1 MNEMSLSHISLSLSL
16 PLSLY
21 IQYTFRIIPY
31 YDRSNGITISPKF
44 PISFC
49 STFSTLDQSHS

>member
-1 MNEMSLSHISLSLSL
+1 MNEMSLSHISLSLSPSSTL
-16 PLSLY
+16 PV
-21 IQYTFRIIPY
+21 YTIHIPY